1 MNAILYSSNPKQTA
15 RVLNKEQTII
25 ILKNIPAEWKEWL
38 KDQSKPFPKKELYL
52 YCTKGKELN
61 FNAYE
66 NQWEYNH
73 PLDKKLLNPSIH
85 NVNGKVVA
93 KCVVEKIEELKWLNT
108 LHCYNAPSRYGSVEN
123 MPHCLTKEQI
133 NAYGKNKTLYALH
146 LTALE
151 IFDKPKELGEFGGL
165 YKVGYNEAMDYWE
178 WARSDGTEK
187 ASLIP
192 CPESAYRIKHAPQS
206 WCYIESEEK

>member
-1 MNAILYSSNPKQTA
+1 MNAIMYSVNPKPLCNI
-15 RVLNKEQTII
+15 LNKKKTVEVRTT
-25 ILKNIPAEWKEWL
+25 IPAEWKEWL

-93 KCVVEKIEELKWLNT
+93 KCVVEKIEKVTWERHEWLPKDYYA
-108 LHCYNAPSRYGSVEN
+108 YNISFSDLCNACLSVGEFN
-123 MPHCLTKEQI
+123 D
-133 NAYGKNKTLYALH
+133 YGKKKPLYALH

-151 IFDKPKELGEFGGL
+151 IFDKPKELGEFHKKWFN
-165 YKVGYNEAMDYWE
+165 KVRDQVW
-178 WARSDGTEK
+178 K
-187 ASLIP
+187 IP
-192 CPESAYRIKHAPQS
+192 FPEEQFRIKHSPQS

>member
-93 KCVVEKIEELKWLNT
+93 KCVVEKIEKISENKDGFFAIENGKLKKT
-108 LHCYNAPSRYGSVEN
+108 
-123 MPHCLTKEQI
+123 CLTMDLFS
-133 NAYGKNKTLYALH
+133 NYFLKNKKVYLYH
-146 LTALE
+146 LIQLE